1 MKKVKLEDCI
11 TYSKITNHLELKEKI
26 LPLIDSSIDKK
37 KEIRAIYKLA
47 LKSGDYEQ
55 TEGAYIE
62 HEQGPN
68 GKPCLCAAGV
78 YLAQLNELADLYCA
92 QEEQDMCSIDF
103 GELIGD
109 DDRDNS
115 NSLLNNII
123 DMNDGM
129 NVSFGG
135 IADWIEENVEGV

>member
-1 MKKVKLEDCI
+1 MADIIIVPERTEPFKM
-11 TYSKITNHLELKEKI
+11 SKEHKNMF
-26 LPLIDSSIDKK
+26 ID
-37 KEIRAIYKLA
+37 A

-55 TEGAYIE
+55 TEGEYIE
-62 HEQGPN
+62 HEQGPT

-78 YLAQLNELADLYCA
+78 YLAQLNELADLCYA
-92 QEEQDMCSIDF
+92 QEEGDMCSIDF